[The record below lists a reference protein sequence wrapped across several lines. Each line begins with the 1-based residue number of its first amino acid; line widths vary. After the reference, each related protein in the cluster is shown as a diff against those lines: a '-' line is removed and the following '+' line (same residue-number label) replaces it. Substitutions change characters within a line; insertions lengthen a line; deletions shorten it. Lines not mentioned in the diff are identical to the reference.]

1 MGSFWAESWHGG
13 GLPAPSVRE
22 VANLTR
28 RPDPATRAHAT
39 ALSRHS
45 RRRRA
50 CALGGSR
57 APHVPDRRVILDSK
71 KTPNRKIPILT
82 AAVAGWVI
90 ALAATG
96 SGAAASATTVTEP
109 TGQATTTAR
118 YATVHHHVQIPNTH
132 RRVHHHHHHVRIP
145 NTHRRVHHHHVR
157 IPDTHRRVHHH
168 HHVRI
173 PNTHRRFNY
182 RPAAYQGAAGGS
194 FGTCVRSRESGGNY
208 QAWNA
213 AGYYGAYQFSASTW
227 AAYGGSA
234 ASFGHAS
241 PAEQDRIFSNALA
254 RGGQSSWAPYDGC

>member
-1 MGSFWAESWHGG
+1 
-13 GLPAPSVRE
+13 
-22 VANLTR
+22 
-28 RPDPATRAHAT
+28 
-39 ALSRHS
+39 
-45 RRRRA
+45 
-50 CALGGSR
+50 
-57 APHVPDRRVILDSK
+57 VPDRRVILDSK

-109 TGQATTTAR
+109 TGQATTTTAAR
-118 YATVHHHVQIPNTH
+118 YATVHHHMQIPKTH
-132 RRVHHHHHHVRIP
+132 RRVHHHHHVRIP
-145 NTHRRVHHHHVR
+145 NTHRRVHHHHHVR
-157 IPDTHRRVHHH
+157 FPNTHRRVH

-241 PAEQDRIFSNALA
+241 PAEQDRVFSNALA

>member
-1 MGSFWAESWHGG
+1 M
-13 GLPAPSVRE
+13 
-22 VANLTR
+22 
-28 RPDPATRAHAT
+28 
-39 ALSRHS
+39 
-45 RRRRA
+45 
-50 CALGGSR
+50 
-57 APHVPDRRVILDSK
+57 PDRRVILDSK

-109 TGQATTTAR
+109 TGQATTTTAR
-118 YATVHHHVQIPNTH
+118 YATVHHHMQIPNTH
-132 RRVHHHHHHVRIP
+132 RRVHHIHHHVRF
-145 NTHRRVHHHHVR
+145 
-157 IPDTHRRVHHH
+157 
-168 HHVRI
+168 